1 MTLLVNGAPRET
13 DAGTTLREFLEGL
26 GLSPSRVAVER
37 NGTVVPRADLDSVF
51 LEEGDRL
58 EVVQLVG
65 GG

>member
-13 DAGTTLREFLEGL
+13 NAGTTLREFLESL

-37 NGTVVPRADLDSVF
+37 NGTVVARADHDSVL
-51 LEEGDRL
+51 LEDGDRL
-58 EVVQLVG
+58 EIVQLVG